1 MGIAVAVA
9 VGVGIEVSVG
19 TGVLVGEGVTV
30 ETSAGK
36 LQAVNAKIVKIIN
49 QNLLLMFCSGVGD
62 YYILL
67 RRYNLRMPIRLLSPE
82 VASQIAAGEVV
93 ERPASVVKELL
104 ENSLDAGA
112 HAISITIEE
121 AGKKLI
127 EVADDGVGISPD
139 ELELAV
145 ARHATSKLARSDEL
159 FSISTLGFRGE
170 ALASIA
176 SVSRMTVTS
185 RVRNEQE
192 GVRLRVEGGQMGT
205 LNRVGTP
212 VGTTVRVEDL
222 FYNVPARLK
231 FLKSDTTERRAI
243 DVLVTRYALA
253 YADRRFKLSDGRNVA
268 LQTAG
273 DGDRRAILAAL
284 YGVDVA
290 RQMLEIQ
297 SEEEGFQLT
306 GFISPT
312 SLTRSNRREITFF
325 INGRWVQ
332 DVSLSTALLQ
342 AYHTLLMVGR
352 YPMTALFLEIPP
364 QEVDVNVHPAKAE
377 VRFRNPD
384 KVFSFVQRSARRALL
399 AYSPVPNVAP
409 SLWGISRTVPGE
421 QPRHTGLDWKI
432 GHDEELFRSSN
443 AESPVPSESVEAEQT
458 HSQLHVPESPSPVSI
473 QTTHPT
479 IPLLRLVGQIGASYL
494 VAEGPDGLYLI
505 DQHAAHE
512 RVLFEKLMAQHALK
526 NIPSQALLTPVA
538 VTLPPHA
545 ANLLLTQ
552 IPVLQRFGFDVE
564 EFGPNTF
571 QVRAMPVLFMGSD
584 PSAALRALV
593 EDFEEDESP
602 LQHEIETKLAAR
614 VCKRMAVKAGQA
626 LSNEEQR
633 ALLHDLE
640 RCDSPRTCPHGRPT
654 MIHLSVDMLERQ
666 FGRRGAR

>member
-1 MGIAVAVA
+1 
-9 VGVGIEVSVG
+9 
-19 TGVLVGEGVTV
+19 
-30 ETSAGK
+30 
-36 LQAVNAKIVKIIN
+36 
-49 QNLLLMFCSGVGD
+49 
-62 YYILL
+62 
-67 RRYNLRMPIRLLSPE
+67 MPIRLLSSE
-82 VASQIAAGEVV
+82 VASQIAAGEVI

-104 ENSLDAGA
+104 ENSLDSGA
-112 HAISITIEE
+112 RSISITIEE

-127 EVADDGVGISPD
+127 EVADDGSGIPSS

-170 ALASIA
+170 ALASIG
-176 SVSRMTVTS
+176 SVSRMTITS
-185 RVRNEQE
+185 RVQNEQE
-192 GVRLRVEGGQMGT
+192 GARLRVEGGVSGKLT
-205 LNRVGTP
+205 KVGTT

-231 FLKSDTTERRAI
+231 FLKSDVTERRAI
-243 DVLVTRYALA
+243 DLLVTRYALA
-253 YADRRFKLSDGRNVA
+253 YPDRRFKLADGKNLV

-297 SEEEGFQLT
+297 SGEEGAGLT

-312 SLTRSNRREITFF
+312 SLTRSNRKEITFF
-325 INGRWVQ
+325 INGRWVH

-352 YPMTALFLEIPP
+352 YPLTALFLEVSPE
-364 QEVDVNVHPAKAE
+364 EVDVNVHPAKAE
-377 VRFRNPD
+377 VRFRNQD
-384 KVFSFVQRSARRALL
+384 KIFSFVQRSTRKALL

-409 SLWGISRTVPGE
+409 SLWGTTRTIPGE
-421 QPRHTGLDWKI
+421 PPRHTGLDWAI
-432 GHDEELFRSSN
+432 GHDEELTVGNFNPSDPNVESQTIN
-443 AESPVPSESVEAEQT
+443 AQPQVTASESLAPMSTPQ
-458 HSQLHVPESPSPVSI
+458 SR
-473 QTTHPT
+473 
-479 IPLLRLVGQIGASYL
+479 IPLLRLIGQIGATYL
-494 VAEGPDGLYLI
+494 VAEGPDGLYLV

-512 RVLFEKLMAQHALK
+512 RVLFEKLMAQHAMK
-526 NIPSQALLTPVA
+526 NIPSQSLLTPVA
-538 VTLPPHA
+538 VTLPPHS
-545 ANLLLTQ
+545 ANLLTTQ
-552 IPVLQRFGFDVE
+552 LSVLQHFGFEVE

-571 QVRAMPVLFMGSD
+571 QVRAMPALFMGSD
-584 PSAALRALV
+584 PSFALRALV
-593 EDFEEDESP
+593 EDFEEDEAP
-602 LQHEIETKLAAR
+602 LQNEVEARLAAR

-640 RCDSPRTCPHGRPT
+640 ACDSPRTCPHGRPT